1 MRKFFILALLLFLGA
16 CTGVQRQPAR
26 AELPL
31 PELSPA
37 SFNGTV
43 SLTQRLSFER
53 TGGQSGPSQVIE
65 AMLEIDDSDVRL
77 AGFALGQR
85 ILTLHW
91 DGHALNSERHP
102 QLPQTVDAG
111 RVLRDVQYAYWPTAA
126 IKSVLPQDWS
136 LDDEAGVR
144 TLRYRGKPM
153 LLVHYSVEPRWQ
165 GRAELDNRL
174 EGYRLTIESAELGDA
189 R

>member
-1 MRKFFILALLLFLGA
+1 MRKFFILVLSLFLGA
-16 CTGVQRQPAR
+16 CAGVQKHPAQV
-26 AELPL
+26 ELPL
-31 PELSPA
+31 PKLSPA
-37 SFNGTV
+37 SFNGAV

-53 TGGQSGPSQVIE
+53 TGVESGPGQVIE

-91 DGHALNSERHP
+91 DGHALTSERHP
-102 QLPQTVDAG
+102 QLPQTVDAD
-111 RVLRDVQYAYWPTAA
+111 RVLRDVQYAYWPMAA
-126 IKSVLPQDWS
+126 IRTVLPQDWS

-144 TLRYRGKPM
+144 ILRYQGKPM

-165 GRAELDNRL
+165 GRAELDNIL
-174 EGYRLTIESAELGDA
+174 EGYRLTIESSELGDA
-189 R
+189 P

>member
-1 MRKFFILALLLFLGA
+1 MRKFFLLTLLLFLGA
-16 CTGVQRQPAR
+16 CSGVQKRPAQV
-26 AELPL
+26 ELPR

-53 TGGQSGPSQVIE
+53 TGSKPSPIQVIE
-65 AMLEIDDSDVRL
+65 AMLEIDGSDVRL

-91 DGHALNSERHP
+91 DGHALTSERHP
-102 QLPQTVDAG
+102 QLPQTVDAE
-111 RVLRDVQYAYWPTAA
+111 RVLRDVQYVYWPVAA
-126 IKSVLPQDWS
+126 IKAVLPQDWS
-136 LDDEAGVR
+136 LDEEVGMR

-153 LLVHYSVEPRWQ
+153 LLVHYNDELRWQ

-174 EGYRLTIESAELGDA
+174 EGYRLTIESAELGDVQ
-189 R
+189 

>member
-1 MRKFFILALLLFLGA
+1 MRKFFILALLLFVA
-16 CTGVQRQPAR
+16 SCTGVQMKPAR

-43 SLTQRLSFER
+43 SLMQRLSFER
-53 TGGQSGPSQVIE
+53 TGGVSNPRQVIE
-65 AMLEIDDSDVRL
+65 AILEIDASDVRL
-77 AGFALGQR
+77 AGFSLGQR
-85 ILTLHW
+85 IITLHW

-126 IKSVLPQDWS
+126 IRAALPQDWS

-144 TLRYRGKPM
+144 TLRFQGKPM
-153 LLVHYSVEPRWQ
+153 LLVSYSVASRWE

-174 EGYRLTIESAELGDA
+174 EGYSLIIESAEGGA
-189 R
+189 Q